1 MEKRMSRKT
10 DEVIDEITG
19 PGIAIRGN
27 DIDTDAIIPA
37 RFMKCVTFEG
47 LGEYAFY
54 DERYDA
60 DGNSKPHPFND
71 ERHSQAKILLVNSN
85 FGCGSSR
92 EHAPQALAK
101 WGIEAVVGES
111 FAEIFAGNCT
121 AMGIPAMTMDH
132 DRIEELMHIVE
143 SEPATVLSVRV
154 REQIVQADRRVFE
167 GSIPPASRN
176 SLLGGTWDSTA
187 LLLSRRDAIRETA
200 ERLPYLNDFV
210 GG

>member
-1 MEKRMSRKT
+1 MSRTT
-10 DEVIDEITG
+10 DEIIDEVTG
-19 PGIAIRGN
+19 TGIAIRGN

-60 DGNSKPHPFND
+60 EGNEKPHPFND
-71 ERHSQAKILLVNSN
+71 QRYSQAKILLVNSN

-101 WGIEAVVGES
+101 WGIQAVVGES

-121 AMGIPAMTMDH
+121 AMGIPALTMDH
-132 DRIEELMHIVE
+132 EKIEELMHLVE
-143 SEPATVLSVRV
+143 NEPATVLSVRV

-167 GSIPPASRN
+167 GSIPSASRN

-187 LLLSRRDAIRETA
+187 LLLSDRVAIRDTA
-200 ERLPYLNDFV
+200 QRLPYLNEFV
-210 GG
+210 RG